1 MSKYEVILTSQGT
14 CWKEAIV
21 EVEAEDEAQAIKL
34 AEALDDVE
42 YNEVEYDAMD
52 YSYNDVRLIKQGNS
66 DVE

>member
-1 MSKYEVILTSQGT
+1 MSKYEVTLTSQGT

-34 AEALDDVE
+34 AQALDDVE
-42 YNEVEYDAMD
+42 YDEVEYDAMD
-52 YSYNDVRLIKQGNS
+52 YSYDGVRLIKQGNS